1 MAAKRTA
8 KPRTPREPKAAPA
21 APAPRARRKKAAPAA
36 GTRGLGA
43 AELAAGAP
51 PPEVAALGDAI
62 RSDGGSVLAIYREPV
77 GGAWAILAG
86 LPLDRVEPT
95 PFQRDLSEAHVAR
108 LGEVIDKI
116 DCFLDPI
123 IAVRTPLSSGPGR
136 AAPAAPGEG
145 RYWTP
150 NGNHRRAA
158 LTRLGAKSAVALVL
172 PDERIAYRIL
182 ALNTEKAHNIREKA
196 LEVTRMARSLADLDP
211 RPEHEFRLEFEEP
224 SLLTL
229 GLCYERRPRFSGGA
243 YQSVLRHIDR
253 FLDEP
258 LPEAIET
265 RKARAELLLALDD
278 AVAQA
283 VDGLRARGFESPY
296 LKAFVVARI
305 NPLRFQRSPDAPFEP
320 TLDKMLA
327 AAQRF
332 DPASVRPDQVARAAG
347 PPEEPAG

>member
-8 KPRTPREPKAAPA
+8 RGAPKEPKA
-21 APAPRARRKKAAPAA
+21 APAPRARRKKAAAA
-36 GTRGLGA
+36 PGARGLPA
-43 AELAAGAP
+43 AELDAGTP
-51 PPEVAALGDAI
+51 PPEITALAEAI
-62 RSDGGSVLAIYREPV
+62 LGDGGSVLAMYREPV

-108 LGEVIDKI
+108 LSDVIDKL

-123 IAVRTPLSSGPGR
+123 IAVRTPSPSGLGRGAER
-136 AAPAAPGEG
+136 AAPGGG

-158 LTRLGAKSAVALVL
+158 LLRLGAKSAVALVL

-182 ALNTEKAHNIREKA
+182 ALNTEKAHNVREKA
-196 LEVTRMARSLADLDP
+196 LEVTRMARSLSELDP
-211 RPEHEFRLEFEEP
+211 RPEQEFRLEFEEP

-229 GLCYERRPRFSGGA
+229 GLCYEQRPRFSGGA
-243 YQSVLRHIDR
+243 YQSVLRHVDR

-258 LPEAIET
+258 LPEALET
-265 RKARAELLLALDD
+265 RKARAALLLALDD

-283 VDGLRARGFESPY
+283 VDGLKARGFESPY

-305 NPLRFQRSPDAPFEP
+305 NPLRFQRSPDAPFEA
-320 TLDKMLA
+320 TLNKMLA
-327 AAQRF
+327 SAQRF

-347 PPEEPAG
+347 PPEEHAG